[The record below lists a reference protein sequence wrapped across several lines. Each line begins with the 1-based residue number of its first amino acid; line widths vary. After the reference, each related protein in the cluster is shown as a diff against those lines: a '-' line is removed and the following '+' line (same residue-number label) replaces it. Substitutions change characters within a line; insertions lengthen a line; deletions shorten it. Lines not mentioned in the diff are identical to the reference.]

1 MTTQSPDDEHDAC
14 GDDWAEPGFGAQSS
28 LLARTIEGEIIPRLM
43 MTFSVLPSPLA
54 PDEERDASGLFE
66 DNDELINE
74 LIQLLLNH
82 DARVSVEFLHALRAR
97 GATLRDMYLDL
108 LAPAARRLGA
118 MWEADSVNFAEVTV
132 GVSRLHQILL
142 QFSPLFCAHAAD
154 RDGPGHTAA
163 IFALPG
169 ESHTFGIFMV
179 VEFFRRAGWTV
190 YSGTLANDA
199 DVREL
204 LSTHDVDVLGI
215 SVSAERHLEGLDH
228 RINGLRQ
235 ASRKGDMKVV
245 CGGQIFAHNPRLI
258 DSVGADGYAE
268 DGRRA
273 VELAETLVNTT

>member
-1 MTTQSPDDEHDAC
+1 MTTHPTDEEHDAC
-14 GDDWAEPGFGAQSS
+14 GDDWVKPGFGAQSS

-54 PDEERDASGLFE
+54 PEEERDASGLFE
-66 DNDELINE
+66 DNNELIEE

-82 DARVSVEFLHALRAR
+82 DARVAVEFLHALRAR

-108 LAPAARRLGA
+108 LAPAARRLGT
-118 MWEADSVNFAEVTV
+118 MWEADSVNFAQVTV

-142 QFSPLFCAHAAD
+142 QFSPLFCAHAAEHE
-154 RDGPGHTAA
+154 GPGHTAA

-190 YSGTLANDA
+190 YSGTLGNDA
-199 DVREL
+199 DVGEL

-215 SVSAERHLEGLDH
+215 SVSGERHIPHLQE
-228 RINGLRQ
+228 RIESLRKS
-235 ASRKGDMKVV
+235 SRNKDMHVI
-245 CGGQIFAHNPRLI
+245 CGGQVFVHDPELI
-258 DSVGADGYAE
+258 ESVGADGFAE
-268 DGRRA
+268 DGRAA
-273 VELAETLVNTT
+273 VDLAAALVNGT